1 MSSNSNSIR
10 EAFQRPQWLD
20 EQLYP
25 FQSRFVEV
33 EGNRIDLEKRLQSLE
48 GMPALLIFSDA
59 ASIVKMGWLQRME
72 QLFPQHRSIVLHG
85 SHHFPQ
91 EYDPA
96 SVVTAI
102 RSWLDETIAL

>member
-1 MSSNSNSIR
+1 MISANDSER
-10 EAFQRPQWLD
+10 KWMA
-20 EQLYP
+20 
-25 FQSRFVEV
+25 
-33 EGNRIDLEKRLQSLE
+33 
-48 GMPALLIFSDA
+48 ALLIFSDA

-102 RSWLDETIAL
+102 RSWLDETIAR

>member
-1 MSSNSNSIR
+1 MQVITIQKNSDKKSTNNDAAASSFAQTGR
-10 EAFQRPQWLD
+10 A
-20 EQLYP
+20 
-25 FQSRFVEV
+25 
-33 EGNRIDLEKRLQSLE
+33 EK

-59 ASIVKMGWLQRME
+59 DSIVKMGWLQRME

-102 RSWLDETIAL
+102 RSWLDETIAR

>member
-1 MSSNSNSIR
+1 MSNSIR
-10 EAFQRPQWLD
+10 PANAVTYPADRVAASEPS
-20 EQLYP
+20 QL
-25 FQSRFVEV
+25 QGV
-33 EGNRIDLEKRLQSLE
+33 EGAGFAQAGRAEK

-59 ASIVKMGWLQRME
+59 DSIVKMGWLQRME
-72 QLFPQHRSIVLHG
+72 QLFPEHRSIVLHG

-102 RSWLDETIAL
+102 RSWLDEQIAM